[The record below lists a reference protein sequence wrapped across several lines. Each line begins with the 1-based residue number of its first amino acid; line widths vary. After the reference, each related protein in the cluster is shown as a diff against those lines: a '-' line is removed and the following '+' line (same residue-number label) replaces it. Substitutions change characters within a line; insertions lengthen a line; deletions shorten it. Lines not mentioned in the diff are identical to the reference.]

1 MKSPRKIQGNITGRD
16 NESQFTEMRY
26 TQRAS
31 SVLTGYAIE
40 TARKEAA
47 STLGNRFDEEPR
59 ETRRS
64 IMNDTM
70 KSAMDSTMANNFLR
84 T

>member
-1 MKSPRKIQGNITGRD
+1 MTGRD
-16 NESQFTEMRY
+16 NDSQFTEMRY

-47 STLGNRFDEEPR
+47 STLTNRIEDEPKEN
-59 ETRRS
+59 RRS

-70 KSAMDSTMANNFLR
+70 KSAMESTMGNNFMK